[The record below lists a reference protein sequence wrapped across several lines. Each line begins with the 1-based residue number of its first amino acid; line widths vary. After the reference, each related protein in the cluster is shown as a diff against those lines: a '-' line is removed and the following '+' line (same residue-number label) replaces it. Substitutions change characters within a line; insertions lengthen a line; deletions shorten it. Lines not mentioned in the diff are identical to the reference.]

1 MELEEPLKIL
11 ENNLKTTKVYIIN
24 LVKRKKINFKYL

>member
-11 ENNLKTTKVYIIN
+11 ENNLKTAKVFLIN
-24 LVKRKKINFKYL
+24 LVKRKKANY